1 MIPTKITSILT
12 FGVLFTFALCSTSQA
27 SVFRIKQTKTK
38 HHISKQ
44 TQLPAPPLVTSNSCS
59 MIKTRP
65 LKIEATVAKI
75 KISPTRQPVTP
86 MPFTDRRTPSQS
98 VGKIKTTNIL
108 KEHFAKWEGTRY
120 RKGGFSP
127 RGVDCSGFTSLTYKE
142 VFGRSL
148 PRSSVEQAQ
157 GGQRIARSNLR
168 PGDLV
173 FFKRGVYGKHVG
185 IYLENGK
192 FIHASTTKGVTI
204 SHLSDAYWRNKYWTA
219 ARY

>member
-12 FGVLFTFALCSTSQA
+12 LGVLLVFSLCSISQA
-27 SVFRIKQTKTK
+27 SVYRIKQTKTK
-38 HHISKQ
+38 HHVSKKISQ
-44 TQLPAPPLVTSNSCS
+44 IHAPVIASKSRT
-59 MIKTRP
+59 MIKTGP
-65 LKIEATVAKI
+65 LKIAATATKVKTG
-75 KISPTRQPVTP
+75 PTRLAIAPPPSTNRTKTP
-86 MPFTDRRTPSQS
+86 QTAS
-98 VGKIKTTNIL
+98 KIKTTNIL
-108 KEHFAKWEGTRY
+108 KEHFARWEGTRY
-120 RKGGFSP
+120 RKGGFSS

-157 GGQRIARSNLR
+157 GGQRIARNNLR
-168 PGDLV
+168 AGDLV

-204 SHLSDAYWRNKYWTA
+204 SNLSDTYWRSKYWTA